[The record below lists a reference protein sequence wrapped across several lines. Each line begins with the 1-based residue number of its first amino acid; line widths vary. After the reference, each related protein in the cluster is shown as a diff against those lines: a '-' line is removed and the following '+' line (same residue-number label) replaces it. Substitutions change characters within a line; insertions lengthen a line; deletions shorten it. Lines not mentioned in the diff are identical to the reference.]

1 MACVNGCAGCTCGS
15 NEVSDPPKTTYQD
28 DHGDERCSACGQYVD
43 LCEEQGCNPTKE
55 DQEQSNIM
63 EGYEGP
69 DNPDAYTEEQIK
81 AIDEK
86 FRLAH
91 CLHEL
96 VSAAALIHPSVI
108 QQMFIQQFDD
118 FVSLEF
124 GRRSLIF
131 TCGEG
136 NKITFTQSE
145 DGEQCT
151 YEAKMGSKPFTGV
164 CSDAYDGL
172 SHKQIFGFYFDEKPS
187 DQ

>member
-1 MACVNGCAGCTCGS
+1 MACANGCAGCVCKLG
-15 NEVSDPPKTTYQD
+15 EVSDVPKTTYRD
-28 DHGDERCSACGQYVD
+28 DHSDERCSACGQYVD
-43 LCEEQGCNPTKE
+43 LCKTQGCNPPKG
-55 DQEQSNIM
+55 DQEPRNIM
-63 EGYEGP
+63 EDYEGP
-69 DNPDAYTEEQIK
+69 DNPGAYTEEQIK

-96 VSAAALIHPSVI
+96 VSAAALSHPLVI

-124 GRRSLIF
+124 GLRSLIF

-172 SHKQIFGFYFDEKPS
+172 NHKQIFGFYFPEG
-187 DQ
+187 